1 MTTGYRRGRKV
12 HHRRPRNV
20 AQPDLR
26 LDEQCIR
33 IIYPRVAIA
42 LTRLLGRQRPVRH
55 QVEE

>member
-12 HHRRPRNV
+12 HHRRPRP
-20 AQPDLR
+20 APQPDLR

-33 IIYPRVAIA
+33 IIYPRVAVKI
-42 LTRLLGRQRPVRH
+42 TRLQGRQRPVRH